1 MKRSIC
7 RDEPRRSFV
16 RHWLGAHGRKGHG
29 VHSPYLYAMCS
40 TVFGRR
46 LASVEWASGKLG
58 CKWHRL
64 LREAWGMLRFS
75 EAGRLVVPRGWKRAE
90 GVAGRVEEGRLLELI
105 AGGGVRRGERVVAV
119 LQVDEWVPLTET
131 AWRELVGY
139 LGEESWLVLVGIR
152 ENDDSWHRWC
162 WLSQCT
168 VFTVCIDRG
177 SYGAAVY
184 RAGMSRYSFG
194 IR

>member
-105 AGGGVRRGERVVAV
+105 AGGGGRRAADRRGVERIGRLSGGGELATTRW
-119 LQVDEWVPLTET
+119 DS
-131 AWRELVGY
+131 RE
-139 LGEESWLVLVGIR
+139 
-152 ENDDSWHRWC
+152 
-162 WLSQCT
+162 
-168 VFTVCIDRG
+168 
-177 SYGAAVY
+177 
-184 RAGMSRYSFG
+184 
-194 IR
+194 